1 MAIGE
6 EVQCVKQENSRASN
20 SGQMPK
26 DAKSMMQPYCRKAW
40 IDISGQPPDA
50 SAVGLSP
57 PSADAPARSYGN
69 IDCTY
74 VSKGSWSCNIVHPC
88 GYLYKATSIEFI
100 LWSTT
105 VEVQK
110 HLSFCSKVWAN
121 LTCLG
126 HLLLQRLH
134 VFHHHLLLLKTRCH
148 MSLCQQ
154 II

>member
-26 DAKSMMQPYCRKAW
+26 DAKSMMQPYCKHAW
-40 IDISGQPPDA
+40 IDISA
-50 SAVGLSP
+50 SLLMLQQLVFLLQVLTRLQEAMATLIALTSTSP
-57 PSADAPARSYGN
+57 
-69 IDCTY
+69 
-74 VSKGSWSCNIVHPC
+74 KGHDH
-88 GYLYKATSIEFI
+88 ATSCTPVDI
-100 LWSTT
+100 STKPQ
-105 VEVQK
+105 VSNSFYEALEVQK

-134 VFHHHLLLLKTRCH
+134 VFHHHLLLLKTRCDCV
-148 MSLCQQ
+148 SK
-154 II
+154 

>member
-1 MAIGE
+1 MAIRQ

-26 DAKSMMQPYCRKAW
+26 DAKSMMQPYYKHAW

-74 VSKGSWSCNIVHPC
+74 EYVSQGS
-88 GYLYKATSIEFI
+88 
-100 LWSTT
+100 
-105 VEVQK
+105 
-110 HLSFCSKVWAN
+110 
-121 LTCLG
+121 
-126 HLLLQRLH
+126 
-134 VFHHHLLLLKTRCH
+134 
-148 MSLCQQ
+148 
-154 II
+154 